1 MSEMDRIVAE
11 IQKTH
16 PPMTAAQYAAWQRA
30 EAEIEV
36 KYPGQY
42 VAYLETRD
50 GDNFVREVV
59 AASADWDDYLAQL
72 HRLPPEVQERVGICS
87 PWNSEDGVPIVGT
100 NPGTS

>member
-1 MSEMDRIVAE
+1 MPTNDELLAE

-30 EAEIEV
+30 EAEIEE

-59 AASADWDDYLAQL
+59 AASADWDEYLAQV
-72 HRLPPEVQERVGICS
+72 HRLPPEVQERVGITE
-87 PWNSEDGVPIVGT
+87 PREPDDVIDIGGADLWLD
-100 NPGTS
+100 